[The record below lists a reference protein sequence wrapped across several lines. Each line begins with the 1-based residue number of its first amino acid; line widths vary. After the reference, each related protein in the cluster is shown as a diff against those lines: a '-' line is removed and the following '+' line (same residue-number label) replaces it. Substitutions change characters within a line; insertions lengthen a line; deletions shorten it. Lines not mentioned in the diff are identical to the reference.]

1 MKFKIVWLVVCICI
15 QLNAQTKLDAAI
27 KNLEENYSQEKI
39 YILFNKE
46 SYIAGETIWF
56 KAFVLDGYKPSSI
69 STNLFVELYDKDK
82 KRIDKKLLPVFKGQS
97 DGSFSLKDD
106 LQEDI
111 YFVRAYTTYMTSFSE
126 DFQYIQPITIYNPT
140 STLKLTKNDEIKWR
154 ASIHP
159 ESGTF
164 IENQT
169 TKFTVRLR
177 TIGELPKKW
186 SGVIFEKNNPVN
198 KILTFNSLDEN
209 VASFHLKA
217 QPNKSYQ
224 LQLNDEDGY
233 QQIVDLPFAKKEGVL
248 FKVIHN
254 GEIAYQL
261 KSINRQKKL
270 LHYKIIGTVN
280 NKVIYKATIKKDIEV
295 ISQVIPAESLQK
307 NKGILNLSLFDENDH
322 LIAQR
327 LVNNFTDRLIPI
339 PTPELIFDTN
349 KNPREINTIELKS
362 KESIPYTVRINNSK
376 EKLSD
381 NLLSTLYLTSD
392 FNDKI
397 SNPAQYLEHSNS
409 EALDALLIS
418 EEFKKM
424 NWNNAFNINRQQKKN
439 TNHYLSYKGK
449 AILNNESLTNTTLNL
464 FTESP
469 DNEKQLFQVET
480 DANGNFEL
488 NNLISYNPVTIYYYR
503 NTKQSKSKNDDYLN
517 LSFVPIDNFSPLKKE
532 LPSTQYYLVERKSEQ
547 NLATDQQVVEQQK
560 INKIVN
566 DKSIRLKEVIV
577 RAEKESN
584 TKKLNDELSSG
595 MFKNNFHETVLD
607 FIHGDY
613 NVMSYTNII
622 DFLTGRV
629 AGLTVQYQRGVPT
642 PIIRNTVA
650 NVYLDERLIDASTLA
665 GINPNDIAMVKIYKG
680 GIIGYAIAIYLKK
693 GNTRAVSSIS
703 SPKNSINLTGY
714 DKPAPFLSNDEYETL
729 YKDIPNDKRET
740 LYWNPNLLNQSNKE
754 TIIEYFNNDNT
765 KVYTLTIL
773 GFDEEG
779 NPLYYEEKIN

>member
-1 MKFKIVWLVVCICI
+1 MKFKIVWLFVCICI

-82 KRIDKKLLPVFKGQS
+82 KQIDKKLLPIFKGQS

-209 VASFHLKA
+209 VASFYLKA

-224 LQLNDEDGY
+224 LQLNDETGY

-254 GEIAYQL
+254 REIAYQL

-270 LHYKIIGTVN
+270 LHYKIVGTVN
-280 NKVIYKATIKKDIEV
+280 NKVVYKATIKKDIEV
-295 ISQVIPAESLQK
+295 ISQTIPAESLQK
-307 NKGILNLSLFDENDH
+307 NKGILNLSVFDENDH

-327 LVNNFTDRLIPI
+327 LVNNFADQSISI

-376 EKLSD
+376 KNLSD
-381 NLLSTLYLTSD
+381 NLLSALYLTSD

-464 FTESP
+464 FTKSP
-469 DNEKQLFQVET
+469 NNEKQLFQVET

-488 NNLISYNPVTIYYYR
+488 NNLISYNPVTIYYYL

-532 LPSTQYYLVERKSEQ
+532 LPSTQYHLVERKSEQ
-547 NLATDQQVVEQQK
+547 NLDTDQQVVEQQK

-607 FIHGDY
+607 FIHDDY

-642 PIIRNTVA
+642 PIIRNTIA

-693 GNTRAVSSIS
+693 GHTRAASSIS
-703 SPKNSINLTGY
+703 SPKNTINLTAY

-740 LYWNPNLLNQSNKE
+740 LYWNPNLLNQSN
-754 TIIEYFNNDNT
+754 IEYFNNDNP
-765 KVYTLTIL
+765 KGYTLTIL

>member
-1 MKFKIVWLVVCICI
+1 MKFKIVWLFVCICL

-56 KAFVLDGYKPSSI
+56 KAFILNGYKPSSI

-82 KRIDKKLLPVFKGQS
+82 KKIDKKLLPVFKGQS

-209 VASFHLKA
+209 VASFYLKA

-224 LQLNDEDGY
+224 LQLNDETGY

-248 FKVIHN
+248 FKVIHH

-270 LHYKIIGTVN
+270 LHYKIVGTVN
-280 NKVIYKATIKKDIEV
+280 HKVVYKATIKKDIEV
-295 ISQVIPAESLQK
+295 ISQTIPAESLQK
-307 NKGILNLSLFDENDH
+307 NKGILNLSVFDENDH

-327 LVNNFTDRLIPI
+327 LVNNFSDQSIAI

-376 EKLSD
+376 KNLSD
-381 NLLSTLYLTSD
+381 NLLSALYLTSD

-449 AILNNESLTNTTLNL
+449 AILNNEPLTNTTLNL

-469 DNEKQLFQVET
+469 NNEKQLFQVET

-488 NNLISYNPVTIYYYR
+488 NNLISYNPVTIYYYQ
-503 NTKQSKSKNDDYLN
+503 NTKQSKSKNDNYLN
-517 LSFVPIDNFSPLKKE
+517 LSFVPIDNFSPLKKG
-532 LPSTQYYLVERKSEQ
+532 LPPTQYYLVERKSEQ
-547 NLATDQQVVEQQK
+547 NLDTEKQVVEQQK

-642 PIIRNTVA
+642 PIIRNTIA

-680 GIIGYAIAIYLKK
+680 GIIGYAIAVYLKK
-693 GNTRAVSSIS
+693 GHTRAASTIS
-703 SPKNSINLTGY
+703 SPKNSINLKGY

-740 LYWNPNLLNQSNKE
+740 LYWNPNLLNQSN
-754 TIIEYFNNDNT
+754 IEYFNNDNP
-765 KVYTLTIL
+765 KGYTLTIL

>member
-1 MKFKIVWLVVCICI
+1 MKFKIVWLFVCICI

-56 KAFVLDGYKPSSI
+56 KAFILNGYKPSSI

-82 KRIDKKLLPVFKGQS
+82 KKIDKKLLPVFKGQS

-111 YFVRAYTTYMTSFSE
+111 YFLRAYTTYMTSFSE
-126 DFQYIQPITIYNPT
+126 DFQYIQPIAIYNPT

-209 VASFHLKA
+209 VASFYLKA

-224 LQLNDEDGY
+224 LQLNDETGY

-248 FKVIHN
+248 FKVIHH

-270 LHYKIIGTVN
+270 LHYKIVGTVN
-280 NKVIYKATIKKDIEV
+280 HKVVYKATIKKDIEV
-295 ISQVIPAESLQK
+295 ISQTISAESLQK
-307 NKGILNLSLFDENDH
+307 NKGILNLSVFDENDH

-327 LVNNFTDRLIPI
+327 LVNNFADQSIAI

-376 EKLSD
+376 KNLSD
-381 NLLSTLYLTSD
+381 NLLSALYLTSD

-449 AILNNESLTNTTLNL
+449 AILNNEPLTNTTLNL

-469 DNEKQLFQVET
+469 NNEKQLFQVET

-517 LSFVPIDNFSPLKKE
+517 LSFVPIDNFSPLKKG
-532 LPSTQYYLVERKSEQ
+532 LTPTQYYLVERKSEQ
-547 NLATDQQVVEQQK
+547 NLDTEKQVVEQQK

-595 MFKNNFHETVLD
+595 IFKNNFHETVLD

-642 PIIRNTVA
+642 PIIRNTIA

-680 GIIGYAIAIYLKK
+680 GIIGYAIAVYLKK
-693 GNTRAVSSIS
+693 GHTRAASTIS

-740 LYWNPNLLNQSNKE
+740 LYWNPNLLNQSN
-754 TIIEYFNNDNT
+754 IEYFNNDNP
-765 KVYTLTIL
+765 KGYTLTIL